1 MVMALAMLATVTALT
16 LAARPGTAAEPW
28 RVVTTTAQVGDIVRN
43 VAGDRATV
51 EGLMGPGVD
60 PHLYRP
66 TRSDMARLTAADAI
80 FYNGLHLEAQMVDA
94 LERMGADKP
103 VLAVAGALDDDR
115 LLSGQ
120 SLDGFT
126 GQFDPHVWM
135 DVTVW
140 MAATD
145 KVADALTALDPGAAE
160 AYAANAAA
168 YRQALAD
175 LDSYARAVL
184 GSVPEDARILVTA
197 HDAFNY
203 FGAAYGFE
211 VMGIQGISTD
221 SEAGLQ
227 RIEAI
232 VDTLVAR
239 GIGAV
244 FVETSVSD
252 RNVRALIDGAAAR
265 GHTVRIG
272 GSLYSDA
279 MGEDGTYEGTYIGM
293 IDHNVTVIA
302 EALGGTAP
310 TGGMHGRLALLTR

>member
-1 MVMALAMLATVTALT
+1 MALAVLAALVVTAL
-16 LAARPGTAAEPW
+16 APPTALGAEPW
-28 RVVTTTAQVGDIVRN
+28 RVVTTTAQVADIVRN

-51 EGLMGPGVD
+51 ESLMGPGVD

-94 LERMGADKP
+94 LERLGADKP

-120 SLDGFT
+120 ALDGFT
-126 GQFDPHVWM
+126 GRFDPHVWM

-145 KVADALTALDPGAAE
+145 KVADALKSLDPDAADT
-160 AYAANAAA
+160 YAANATA
-168 YRQALAD
+168 YRRALAD
-175 LDSYARAVL
+175 LDSYARGVL
-184 GSVPEDARILVTA
+184 GSVPDDARTLVTA

-310 TGGMHGRLALLTR
+310 TGGMHGRLALLAR